1 MDIYSLFVSYIWIH
15 VYTYI
20 HTYGCKYIHIC
31 AFVRE
36 SERVYIP
43 FMKFKLSFVAKLI
56 EGREIGR
63 CFHASSDD
71 IDDDGEESWEEI
83 PLDSAVLA

>member
-1 MDIYSLFVSYIWIH
+1 MHIYA
-15 VYTYI
+15 
-20 HTYGCKYIHIC
+20 C
-31 AFVRE
+31 VRE

-43 FMKFKLSFVAKLI
+43 FMISKLSFVAKLI